1 MRRAILAKP
10 KDHWPT
16 EALTA
21 TVTLAFDVRHKRRIR
36 MIDDAGEPF
45 MLDLPE
51 ATMLGD
57 GDGLELDTGDFIAVQ
72 AAPEPVADVSASSP
86 AELTRLA
93 WHVGN
98 RHEPLEVID
107 EGRFRVRD
115 DHVLIDMLKGLG
127 GRVLRHT
134 APFAPESGA
143 YSHGGHGHG
152 HGHGPEHGHG
162 HDH

>member
-1 MRRAILAKP
+1 MRRAIHAMQKS
-10 KDHWPT
+10 HWPA
-16 EALTA
+16 EDATA

-36 MIDDAGEPF
+36 MVDDTGEPF
-45 MLDLPE
+45 LLDLPE

-57 GDGLELDTGDFIAVQ
+57 GDGLELDEGGFIAVK
-72 AAPEPVADVSASSP
+72 AAPEPVADVSAAAP

-107 EGRFRVRD
+107 AHRFRVRD
-115 DHVLIDMLKGLG
+115 DHVLIDMLTGLG
-127 GRVLRHT
+127 GRVLRHV

-143 YSHGGHGHG
+143 YSHAGHGDH
-152 HGHGPEHGHG
+152 HG
-162 HDH
+162 HDHGHDHDH